1 MKIIGIDGLVH
12 DVVVAHLTD
21 TIKELRAENTRLK
34 AEKAVLED
42 AVKNFTVPATMN
54 PNAGIVQPLPKGRYN

>member
-1 MKIIGIDGLVH
+1 MKLEAEIIERMI
-12 DVVVAHLTD
+12 LTDWID
-21 TIKELRAENTRLK
+21 TIKELRAENTKLK

-54 PNAGIVQPLPKGRYN
+54 PNAEIVQPFPKGRYN

>member
-1 MKIIGIDGLVH
+1 MIIK
-12 DVVVAHLTD
+12 LTD
-21 TIKELRAENTRLK
+21 GMIGSMVVEDLLNRIKDLQAENTKLK

-54 PNAGIVQPLPKGRYN
+54 PNAGIVQPFPKGRYN